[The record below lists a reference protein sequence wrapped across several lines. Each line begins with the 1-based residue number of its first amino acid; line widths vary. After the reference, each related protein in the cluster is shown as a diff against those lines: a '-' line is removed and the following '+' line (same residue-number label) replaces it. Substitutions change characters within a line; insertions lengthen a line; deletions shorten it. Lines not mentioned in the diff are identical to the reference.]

1 MKTNELLALFPKAS
15 LQNKPSQDSQKVSL
29 RLDQQHWLVL
39 TTEDLTDREQQL
51 IALLTE
57 KESVFSQNPWYR
69 YLVSESEETLPHEV
83 EALQFIHCHL
93 FHYETESISAWL
105 DMMRTLLTNKVAY
118 FQTSPQDYVF
128 VLDQGQQLAVKEL
141 LRDVLS
147 AVEYD
152 FNLRLAVLIGQVWP
166 RSVKDELPQLYQAES
181 SLFTQWLNRYQQ
193 SFVLPFSQLFLWGLD
208 EAKDSL
214 LPLKRKLH
222 QLIEGQ
228 EQLSEI
234 ILALWENGAVVTKA
248 AQKLYIHRN
257 TLQYRLDKW
266 EELTGLQL
274 KELTDLSL
282 CYQII
287 LKDLF

>member
-39 TTEDLTDREQQL
+39 ATEDLTDREQQL
-51 IALLTE
+51 LALLTE

-69 YLVSESEETLPHEV
+69 YLVSESEEILSHEI
-83 EALQFIHCHL
+83 ETLQFIHCHL

-105 DMMRTLLTNKVAY
+105 DMMRTLLTNKIAY

-152 FNLRLAVLIGQVWP
+152 FNLRLVVLIGQVWP
-166 RSVKDELPQLYQAES
+166 KSVKDELPQLYRAES

-193 SFVLPFSQLFLWGLD
+193 SLVLPFSQLFLWGLD

-234 ILALWENGAVVTKA
+234 IIALWENGAVVTKA
-248 AQKLYIHRN
+248 AQQLYIHRN

>member
-39 TTEDLTDREQQL
+39 ATEDLTDREQQL
-51 IALLTE
+51 LALLTE

-69 YLVSESEETLPHEV
+69 YLVSESEETLSHEI
-83 EALQFIHCHL
+83 ETLQFIHCHL

-152 FNLRLAVLIGQVWP
+152 FNLRLVVLIGQVWP
-166 RSVKDELPQLYQAES
+166 KSVKDELPQLYRAES

-193 SFVLPFSQLFLWGLD
+193 SLVLPFSQLFLWGLD
-208 EAKDSL
+208 EAKDTL
-214 LPLKRKLH
+214 LPLKKKLH

-234 ILALWENGAVVTKA
+234 IIALWENGAVVTKA
-248 AQKLYIHRN
+248 AQQLYIHRN

>member
-1 MKTNELLALFPKAS
+1 MKINELLALFPKAS

-51 IALLTE
+51 LALLTE

-93 FHYETESISAWL
+93 FHYEAESISAWL

-118 FQTSPQDYVF
+118 FQTSPQDYIF

-152 FNLRLAVLIGQVWP
+152 FNLRLVVLIGQVWP
-166 RSVKDELPQLYQAES
+166 KSVKDELPQLYRAES
-181 SLFTQWLNRYQQ
+181 SLFTQWLNRYQH
-193 SFVLPFSQLFLWGLD
+193 SLVLPFSQLFLWGLD

-234 ILALWENGAVVTKA
+234 IIALWENGAVVTKA
-248 AQKLYIHRN
+248 AQQLYIHRN

>member
-15 LQNKPSQDSQKVSL
+15 LQDKPSQDSQKVSL

-39 TTEDLTDREQQL
+39 ATEDLTDREQQL
-51 IALLTE
+51 LALLTE

-69 YLVSESEETLPHEV
+69 YLVSESEETLSHEI
-83 EALQFIHCHL
+83 ETLQFIHCHL

-105 DMMRTLLTNKVAY
+105 DMMRTLLTNKIAY
-118 FQTSPQDYVF
+118 FQTSPQDYIF

-152 FNLRLAVLIGQVWP
+152 FNLRLVVLIGQVWP
-166 RSVKDELPQLYQAES
+166 KSVKDELPQLYRAES

-193 SFVLPFSQLFLWGLD
+193 SLVLPFSQLFLWGLD

-234 ILALWENGAVVTKA
+234 IIALWENGAVVTKA
-248 AQKLYIHRN
+248 AQQLYIHRN

>member
-15 LQNKPSQDSQKVSL
+15 LQHRPSQDSQKVSL

-39 TTEDLTDREQQL
+39 ATEDLTDREQQL
-51 IALLTE
+51 LALLTE
-57 KESVFSQNPWYR
+57 KESIFSQNPWYR
-69 YLVSESEETLPHEV
+69 YLVSESEETLPHEI

-166 RSVKDELPQLYQAES
+166 RSVKDELPQLYRAES

-193 SFVLPFSQLFLWGLD
+193 SLVLPFSQLFLWGLD

-234 ILALWENGAVVTKA
+234 IIALWENGAVVTKA
-248 AQKLYIHRN
+248 AQQLYIHRN

>member
-15 LQNKPSQDSQKVSL
+15 LQHRPSQDSQKVSL

-39 TTEDLTDREQQL
+39 ATEDLTDREQQL
-51 IALLTE
+51 LALLTE

-69 YLVSESEETLPHEV
+69 YLVSESEETIPHEV
-83 EALQFIHCHL
+83 EALQLIHCHL
-93 FHYETESISAWL
+93 FYYESESISAWL

-193 SFVLPFSQLFLWGLD
+193 SLVLPFSQLFLWGLD

-234 ILALWENGAVVTKA
+234 IIALWENGAVVTKA
-248 AQKLYIHRN
+248 AQQLYIHRN

>member
-39 TTEDLTDREQQL
+39 ATEDLTDREQQL
-51 IALLTE
+51 LALLTE

-69 YLVSESEETLPHEV
+69 YLVSESEEILSHEI
-83 EALQFIHCHL
+83 ETLQFIHCHL
-93 FHYETESISAWL
+93 FHYEAESISAWL
-105 DMMRTLLTNKVAY
+105 DMMRTLLTNKIAY

-152 FNLRLAVLIGQVWP
+152 FNLRLVVLIGQVWP
-166 RSVKDELPQLYQAES
+166 KSVKDELPQLYRAES

-193 SFVLPFSQLFLWGLD
+193 SLVLPFSQLFLWGLD

-234 ILALWENGAVVTKA
+234 IIALWENGAVVTKA
-248 AQKLYIHRN
+248 SQQLYIHRN

-266 EELTGLQL
+266 EELT
-274 KELTDLSL
+274 DLSL

>member
-39 TTEDLTDREQQL
+39 ATEDLTDREQQL
-51 IALLTE
+51 LALLTE
-57 KESVFSQNPWYR
+57 KESIFSQNPWYR
-69 YLVSESEETLPHEV
+69 YLVSESEETLSHEI
-83 EALQFIHCHL
+83 ETLQFIHCHL

-166 RSVKDELPQLYQAES
+166 KSVKDELPQLYRAES

-193 SFVLPFSQLFLWGLD
+193 SLVLPFSQLFLWGLD

-222 QLIEGQ
+222 QLMEGQ

-234 ILALWENGAVVTKA
+234 IIALWENGAVVTKA
-248 AQKLYIHRN
+248 AQQLYIHRN

>member
-39 TTEDLTDREQQL
+39 ATEDLTDREQQL
-51 IALLTE
+51 LALLTE

-93 FHYETESISAWL
+93 FHYESESISAWL

-152 FNLRLAVLIGQVWP
+152 FNLRLVVLIGQVWP
-166 RSVKDELPQLYQAES
+166 KSVKDELPQLYRAES

-193 SFVLPFSQLFLWGLD
+193 SLVLPFSQLFLWGLD

-248 AQKLYIHRN
+248 AQQLYIHRN

>member
-39 TTEDLTDREQQL
+39 ATEDLTDREQQL
-51 IALLTE
+51 LALLTE

-69 YLVSESEETLPHEV
+69 YLVSESEETLSHEI
-83 EALQFIHCHL
+83 ETLQFIHCHL

-152 FNLRLAVLIGQVWP
+152 FNLRLVVLIGQVWP
-166 RSVKDELPQLYQAES
+166 KSVKDELPQLYRAES

-193 SFVLPFSQLFLWGLD
+193 SLVLPFSQLFLWGLD
-208 EAKDSL
+208 EAKDTL
-214 LPLKRKLH
+214 LPLKKKLH

-228 EQLSEI
+228 EQLTEI

-248 AQKLYIHRN
+248 AQQLYIHRN

>member
-39 TTEDLTDREQQL
+39 ATEDLTDREQQL
-51 IALLTE
+51 LALLTE

-69 YLVSESEETLPHEV
+69 YLVSESEEILSHEI
-83 EALQFIHCHL
+83 ETLQFIHCHL

-105 DMMRTLLTNKVAY
+105 DMMRTLLTNKIAY
-118 FQTSPQDYVF
+118 FQTSPQDYIF

-152 FNLRLAVLIGQVWP
+152 FNLRLVVLIGQVWP
-166 RSVKDELPQLYQAES
+166 KSVKDELPQLYRAES

-193 SFVLPFSQLFLWGLD
+193 SLVLPFSQLFLWGLD

-234 ILALWENGAVVTKA
+234 IIALWENGAVVTKA
-248 AQKLYIHRN
+248 AQQLYIHRN

>member
-15 LQNKPSQDSQKVSL
+15 LQDKPSQDSQKVSL

-39 TTEDLTDREQQL
+39 ATEDLTDREQQL
-51 IALLTE
+51 LALLTE

-69 YLVSESEETLPHEV
+69 YLVSESEETLSHEI
-83 EALQFIHCHL
+83 ETLQFIHCHL

-118 FQTSPQDYVF
+118 FQTSPQDYIF

-152 FNLRLAVLIGQVWP
+152 FNLRLVVLIGQVWP
-166 RSVKDELPQLYQAES
+166 KSVKDELPQLYRAES

-193 SFVLPFSQLFLWGLD
+193 SLVLPFSQLFLWGLD

-234 ILALWENGAVVTKA
+234 IIALWENGAVVTKA
-248 AQKLYIHRN
+248 AQQLYIHRN

>member
-39 TTEDLTDREQQL
+39 ATEDLTDREQQL
-51 IALLTE
+51 LALLTE

-69 YLVSESEETLPHEV
+69 YLVSESEEILSHEI
-83 EALQFIHCHL
+83 ETLQFIHCHL

-152 FNLRLAVLIGQVWP
+152 FNLRLVVLIGQVWP
-166 RSVKDELPQLYQAES
+166 KSVKDELPQLYRAES

-193 SFVLPFSQLFLWGLD
+193 SLVLPFSQLFLWSLD
-208 EAKDSL
+208 EAKDTL

-234 ILALWENGAVVTKA
+234 IIALWENGAVVTKA
-248 AQKLYIHRN
+248 AQQLYIHRN

>member
-1 MKTNELLALFPKAS
+1 MEQSDREVPVSVQWFPGHMQKTRRLIKEHLKVVDVVLELLDARLPAS
-15 LQNKPSQDSQKVSL
+15 S
-29 RLDQQHWLVL
+29 
-39 TTEDLTDREQQL
+39 
-51 IALLTE
+51 A
-57 KESVFSQNPWYR
+57 NP
-69 YLVSESEETLPHEV
+69 
-83 EALQFIHCHL
+83 
-93 FHYETESISAWL
+93 
-105 DMMRTLLTNKVAY
+105 
-118 FQTSPQDYVF
+118 
-128 VLDQGQQLAVKEL
+128 L

-152 FNLRLAVLIGQVWP
+152 FNLRLVVLIGQVWP
-166 RSVKDELPQLYQAES
+166 KSVKDELPQLYRAES

-193 SFVLPFSQLFLWGLD
+193 SLVLPFSQLFLWGLD

-248 AQKLYIHRN
+248 AQQLYIHRN

>member
-1 MKTNELLALFPKAS
+1 MKTNELLTLFPKAS
-15 LQNKPSQDSQKVSL
+15 LEKKPSQDSQKISL
-29 RLDQQHWLVL
+29 PIDQQHWLVL
-39 TTEDLTDREQQL
+39 AAEDLTDREQHL
-51 IALLTE
+51 LALLTE

-69 YLVSESEETLPHEV
+69 YLVAHSEEELSHDSK
-83 EALQFIHCHL
+83 AIQFIHCHL

-128 VLDQGQQLAVKEL
+128 ILNQGQELAVKDL

-166 RSVKDELPQLYQAES
+166 KGTKEQLPELYQAES
-181 SLFTQWLNRYQQ
+181 SLFAQWLNRYNQ
-193 SFVLPFSQLFLWGLD
+193 SVVLSFSQLFLWGLG
-208 EAKDSL
+208 EAKESL

-234 ILALWENGAVVTKA
+234 ILSLWENGAVVTKA
-248 AQKLYIHRN
+248 AQQLYIHRN

-282 CYQII
+282 CYHII

>member
-1 MKTNELLALFPKAS
+1 MKINELLALFPKAS

-51 IALLTE
+51 LALLTE
-57 KESVFSQNPWYR
+57 KESIFSQNPWYR

-105 DMMRTLLTNKVAY
+105 DMMRTLLTNKIAY
-118 FQTSPQDYVF
+118 FQTSPQDYIF

-152 FNLRLAVLIGQVWP
+152 FNLRLVVLIGQVWP
-166 RSVKDELPQLYQAES
+166 KSVKDELPQLYRAES

-193 SFVLPFSQLFLWGLD
+193 SLVLPFSQLFLWGLD

-234 ILALWENGAVVTKA
+234 IIALWENGAVVTKA
-248 AQKLYIHRN
+248 AQQLYIHRN

>member
-15 LQNKPSQDSQKVSL
+15 LQNKPSQDSQKISL

-39 TTEDLTDREQQL
+39 ATEDLTDREQQL
-51 IALLTE
+51 LALLTE

-69 YLVSESEETLPHEV
+69 YLASESEETLPHEV

-93 FHYETESISAWL
+93 FHYETESIAAWL

-166 RSVKDELPQLYQAES
+166 KSVKDELPQLYRAES

-193 SFVLPFSQLFLWGLD
+193 SLVIPFSQLFLWGLD

-234 ILALWENGAVVTKA
+234 IIALWENGAVVTKA
-248 AQKLYIHRN
+248 AQQLYIHRN

>member
-15 LQNKPSQDSQKVSL
+15 LQNKPSQDSQHVSL
-29 RLDQQHWLVL
+29 RLDQQHWLIL
-39 TTEDLTDREQQL
+39 ATEDLTDREQQL
-51 IALLTE
+51 LALLTE
-57 KESVFSQNPWYR
+57 KESVFSQNPWHR

-93 FHYETESISAWL
+93 FHYETESMSAWL
-105 DMMRTLLTNKVAY
+105 DMMRTLLTNKIAY
-118 FQTSPQDYVF
+118 FQTSPQDYIF

-166 RSVKDELPQLYQAES
+166 KSVKDELPQLYRAES

-193 SFVLPFSQLFLWGLD
+193 SLVLPFSQLFLWGLD

-228 EQLSEI
+228 EQLAEI

-248 AQKLYIHRN
+248 AQQLYIHRN

>member
-39 TTEDLTDREQQL
+39 ATEDLTDREQQL
-51 IALLTE
+51 LALLTE

-69 YLVSESEETLPHEV
+69 YLVSESEEILSHEI
-83 EALQFIHCHL
+83 ETLQFIHCHL

-105 DMMRTLLTNKVAY
+105 DMMRTLLTNKIAY
-118 FQTSPQDYVF
+118 FQTSPQDYIF

-152 FNLRLAVLIGQVWP
+152 FNLRLVVLIGQVWP
-166 RSVKDELPQLYQAES
+166 KSVKDELPQLYRAES

-193 SFVLPFSQLFLWGLD
+193 SLVLPFSQLFLWGLD

-234 ILALWENGAVVTKA
+234 IIALWENGAVVTKA
-248 AQKLYIHRN
+248 AQQLYIHRN

-282 CYQII
+282 SYQII

>member
-15 LQNKPSQDSQKVSL
+15 LQNRPSQDSQKVSL

-39 TTEDLTDREQQL
+39 TTEDLTNREQQL
-51 IALLTE
+51 LALLTE

-69 YLVSESEETLPHEV
+69 YLVSEAEETLPHEI

-166 RSVKDELPQLYQAES
+166 RSVKDELPQLYRAES

-193 SFVLPFSQLFLWGLD
+193 SLVLPFSQLFLWGLD

-234 ILALWENGAVVTKA
+234 IIALWENGAVVTKA
-248 AQKLYIHRN
+248 AQQLYIHRN

>member
-15 LQNKPSQDSQKVSL
+15 LQNKPSQEKISL

-39 TTEDLTDREQQL
+39 ATEDLTDREQQL

-57 KESVFSQNPWYR
+57 KGSVFSQNPWYR

-93 FHYETESISAWL
+93 FHYEAESISAWL

-128 VLDQGQQLAVKEL
+128 ILNQGQELAVKDL

-152 FNLRLAVLIGQVWP
+152 FNLRLAVLIGQIWP

-193 SFVLPFSQLFLWGLD
+193 SLALPFSQLFLWGLD

-228 EQLSEI
+228 EQLAEI
-234 ILALWENGAVVTKA
+234 IIALWENGAVVTKA

>member
-15 LQNKPSQDSQKVSL
+15 LQNKPSQEKISL
-29 RLDQQHWLVL
+29 RLDQQHWLIL
-39 TTEDLTDREQQL
+39 ATEDLTDREQQL

-69 YLVSESEETLPHEV
+69 YLVSESEEILPHEV

-93 FHYETESISAWL
+93 FHYEAESISAWL

-118 FQTSPQDYVF
+118 FQTSPQDYIF
-128 VLDQGQQLAVKEL
+128 VLDQGRQLAVKDL

-193 SFVLPFSQLFLWGLD
+193 SLVLPFSQLFLWGLD
-208 EAKDSL
+208 EGKDSL

-228 EQLSEI
+228 EQLVEI
-234 ILALWENGAVVTKA
+234 IIALWENGAVVTKA

>member
-29 RLDQQHWLVL
+29 RLDQQHWLVS

-51 IALLTE
+51 LALLTE

-69 YLVSESEETLPHEV
+69 YLVSESEETLPHEI

-105 DMMRTLLTNKVAY
+105 DMMRTLLTNKIAY
-118 FQTSPQDYVF
+118 FQTSPQDYIF

-152 FNLRLAVLIGQVWP
+152 FNLRLVVLIGQVWP
-166 RSVKDELPQLYQAES
+166 KSVKDELPQLYRAES

-193 SFVLPFSQLFLWGLD
+193 SLVLPFSQLFLWGLD

-234 ILALWENGAVVTKA
+234 IIALWENGAVVTKA
-248 AQKLYIHRN
+248 AQQLYIHRN

>member
-29 RLDQQHWLVL
+29 RLDQQHWLIL
-39 TTEDLTDREQQL
+39 ATEDLTDREQQL
-51 IALLTE
+51 LDLLTE

-69 YLVSESEETLPHEV
+69 YLVSESEETLPHEI
-83 EALQFIHCHL
+83 ETLQFIHCHL

-152 FNLRLAVLIGQVWP
+152 FNLRLVVLIGQVWP
-166 RSVKDELPQLYQAES
+166 KSVKDELPQLYRAES

-193 SFVLPFSQLFLWGLD
+193 SLVIPFSQLFLWGLD

-234 ILALWENGAVVTKA
+234 IIALWENGAVVTKA
-248 AQKLYIHRN
+248 AQQLYIHRN

>member
-39 TTEDLTDREQQL
+39 ATEDLTDREQQL
-51 IALLTE
+51 LALLTE

-69 YLVSESEETLPHEV
+69 YLVSESEETLSHEI
-83 EALQFIHCHL
+83 ETLQFIHCHL

-152 FNLRLAVLIGQVWP
+152 FNLRLVVLIGQVWP
-166 RSVKDELPQLYQAES
+166 KSVKDELPQLYRAES

-193 SFVLPFSQLFLWGLD
+193 SLVLPFSQLFLWGLD

-234 ILALWENGAVVTKA
+234 IIALWENGAVVTKA
-248 AQKLYIHRN
+248 AQQLYIHRN

>member
-39 TTEDLTDREQQL
+39 ATEDLTDREQQL
-51 IALLTE
+51 LALLTE

-69 YLVSESEETLPHEV
+69 YLVSESEEILSHEI
-83 EALQFIHCHL
+83 ETLQFIHCHL
-93 FHYETESISAWL
+93 FHYEAESISAWL
-105 DMMRTLLTNKVAY
+105 DMMRTLLTNKIAY

-152 FNLRLAVLIGQVWP
+152 FNLRLVVLIGQVWP
-166 RSVKDELPQLYQAES
+166 KSVKDELPQLYRAES

-193 SFVLPFSQLFLWGLD
+193 SLVLPFSQLFLWGLD

-234 ILALWENGAVVTKA
+234 IIALWENGAVVTKA
-248 AQKLYIHRN
+248 AQQLYIHRN

>member
-1 MKTNELLALFPKAS
+1 MKSNELLSLFPKAS
-15 LQNKPSQDSQKVSL
+15 LQDKPSQDSQKVSL

-39 TTEDLTDREQQL
+39 ATEDLTDREQQL
-51 IALLTE
+51 LALLTE

-105 DMMRTLLTNKVAY
+105 DMMRTLLINKVAY
-118 FQTSPQDYVF
+118 FQTSPQDYIF
-128 VLDQGQQLAVKEL
+128 VLDQGQQLAVKDL

-166 RSVKDELPQLYQAES
+166 RSVKDELPQLYQAENN
-181 SLFTQWLNRYQQ
+181 LFTQWLNRYQQ
-193 SFVLPFSQLFLWGLD
+193 SLVLPFSQLFLWGLD
-208 EAKDSL
+208 EAKDTL
-214 LPLKRKLH
+214 LPLKKKLH

-234 ILALWENGAVVTKA
+234 IIALWENGAVVTKA
-248 AQKLYIHRN
+248 AQQLYIHRN

>member
-39 TTEDLTDREQQL
+39 ATEDLTDREQQL
-51 IALLTE
+51 LALLTE
-57 KESVFSQNPWYR
+57 KESIFSQNPWYR
-69 YLVSESEETLPHEV
+69 YLVSESEETLSHEI

-118 FQTSPQDYVF
+118 FQTSPQDYIF

-166 RSVKDELPQLYQAES
+166 KSVKDELPQLYRAES

-193 SFVLPFSQLFLWGLD
+193 SLVLPFSQLFLWGLD

-234 ILALWENGAVVTKA
+234 IIALWENGAVVTKA
-248 AQKLYIHRN
+248 AQQLYIHRN

>member
-39 TTEDLTDREQQL
+39 ATEDLTDREQQL
-51 IALLTE
+51 LTLLTE

-69 YLVSESEETLPHEV
+69 YLVSESEETLSHEI
-83 EALQFIHCHL
+83 ETLQFIHCHL

-152 FNLRLAVLIGQVWP
+152 FNLRLVVLIGQVWP
-166 RSVKDELPQLYQAES
+166 KSVKDELPQLYRAES

-193 SFVLPFSQLFLWGLD
+193 SLVLPFSQLFLWGLD

-234 ILALWENGAVVTKA
+234 IIALWENGAVVTKA
-248 AQKLYIHRN
+248 AQQLYIHRN

>member
-15 LQNKPSQDSQKVSL
+15 LQDKPSQDSQKVSL
-29 RLDQQHWLVL
+29 RLDQQHWLIL
-39 TTEDLTDREQQL
+39 ATEDLTDREQQL

-69 YLVSESEETLPHEV
+69 YLVSESEEILPHEV

-93 FHYETESISAWL
+93 FHYEAESISAWL

-118 FQTSPQDYVF
+118 FQTSPQDYIF
-128 VLDQGQQLAVKEL
+128 VLDQGRQLAVKDL

-193 SFVLPFSQLFLWGLD
+193 SLVLPFSQLFLWGLD

-228 EQLSEI
+228 EQLAEI
-234 ILALWENGAVVTKA
+234 IIALWENGAVVTKA

>member
-29 RLDQQHWLVL
+29 RLDQQHWLIL
-39 TTEDLTDREQQL
+39 ATEDLTDREQQL
-51 IALLTE
+51 LDLLTE

-69 YLVSESEETLPHEV
+69 YLVSESEETIPHEV

-93 FHYETESISAWL
+93 FHYESESISAWL

-118 FQTSPQDYVF
+118 FQTSPQDYIF

-152 FNLRLAVLIGQVWP
+152 FNLRLVVLIGQVWP
-166 RSVKDELPQLYQAES
+166 KSVKDELPQLYRAES

-193 SFVLPFSQLFLWGLD
+193 SLVLPFSQLFLWGLD

-234 ILALWENGAVVTKA
+234 IIALWENGAVVTKA
-248 AQKLYIHRN
+248 AQQLYIHRN

>member
-1 MKTNELLALFPKAS
+1 MKINELLALFPKAS

-51 IALLTE
+51 LALLTE
-57 KESVFSQNPWYR
+57 KESIFSQNPWYR

-93 FHYETESISAWL
+93 FHYEAESISAWL

-166 RSVKDELPQLYQAES
+166 KSVKDELPQLYRAES
-181 SLFTQWLNRYQQ
+181 SLFIQWLNRYQQ
-193 SFVLPFSQLFLWGLD
+193 SLVIPFSQLFLWGLD

-248 AQKLYIHRN
+248 AQQLYIHRN

>member
-39 TTEDLTDREQQL
+39 ATEDLTDREQQL
-51 IALLTE
+51 LALLTE

-69 YLVSESEETLPHEV
+69 YLVSESEETIPHEV

-93 FHYETESISAWL
+93 FHYESESISAWL

-152 FNLRLAVLIGQVWP
+152 FNLRLVVLIGQVWP
-166 RSVKDELPQLYQAES
+166 KSVKDELPQLYRAES

-193 SFVLPFSQLFLWGLD
+193 SLVLPFSQLFLWGLD

-234 ILALWENGAVVTKA
+234 IIALWENGAVVTKA
-248 AQKLYIHRN
+248 AQQLYIHRN

-282 CYQII
+282 SYQII